1 VARPGRP
8 AARGNSDRDA
18 EQRRETEGGIPA
30 DPTARSGV
38 NFPNRLKETAMK
50 TATWMRASVVVISG
64 AVAAMSLGCSP
75 QSSAVAAVVND
86 KVYSVTPASLKVKA
100 GIVSGEATEMKVTER
115 VEEGSGRVTSPAR
128 LTGKLVLKNV
138 SPDQAVRLLGGKIV
152 YIDAQGKPIKLANDR
167 TEPNLW
173 VASSYG
179 SPERLDP
186 GHETIQTLDADFPI
200 EALKAKKLKEIR
212 VELSYIPSPFKE
224 ETLSFAV
231 SIGGQ

>member
-1 VARPGRP
+1 
-8 AARGNSDRDA
+8 
-18 EQRRETEGGIPA
+18 
-30 DPTARSGV
+30 
-38 NFPNRLKETAMK
+38 MK
-50 TATWMRASVVVISG
+50 TATWMRASVLVMST
-64 AVAAMSLGCSP
+64 AAAAMSVGCTP
-75 QSSAVAAVVND
+75 QSPAVASVIND
-86 KVYSVTPASLKVKA
+86 KVYSVTPASMKVKA

-138 SPDQAVRLLGGKIV
+138 SRDQAVRLIGGKIV
-152 YIDAQGKPIKLANDR
+152 YIDAQGMPIKLASDR
-167 TEPNLW
+167 TEPTLW
-173 VASSYG
+173 VASTYG

-186 GHETIQTLDADFPI
+186 GHETTQSMDADFPI